1 MVNDI
6 KYFID
11 YVIRRLVRHPDEVDI
26 MQVENG
32 RVINYLIS
40 VHAEDVGRVV
50 GRHGKTINAIR
61 SLANTV
67 SSKNNQ
73 RAVIDVAA
81 NEKPQETK
89 APAEPSN
96 P

>member
-1 MVNDI
+1 
-6 KYFID
+6 
-11 YVIRRLVRHPDEVDI
+11 
-26 MQVENG
+26 
-32 RVINYLIS
+32 
-40 VHAEDVGRVV
+40 
-50 GRHGKTINAIR
+50 
-61 SLANTV
+61 LANTV

-96 P
+96 PQVT